1 MAWDVRQTY
10 YYLVCFATLIMMI
23 IGVVR
28 AVENTLDLAMPEEPY
43 RPSVVDVYQRTVR
56 PPLSPPDTSEVP
68 FSREELEQIAD
79 EEADRMRRQTQR
91 RALRNLIGSLALILV
106 AAPVYVYHW
115 RRVRRDVEDGVT

>member
-28 AVENTLDLAMPEEPY
+28 AVQSGLDLALPEEPY
-43 RPSVVDVYQRTVR
+43 RPSPMDVYQRMQR
-56 PPLSPPDTSEVP
+56 PPAAPDEPAEP
-68 FSREELEQIAD
+68 FTREELEAMAD
-79 EEADRMRRQTQR
+79 EEAERMRRQTQR
-91 RALRNLIGSLALILV
+91 RALRNLLGSFALILV

-115 RRVRRDVEDGVT
+115 KRMRTD

>member
-28 AVENTLDLAMPEEPY
+28 AVENSLDLAFPEEPY
-43 RPSVVDVYQRTVR
+43 RPTPMDMYERYPR
-56 PPLSPPDTSEVP
+56 PSADASEPPPYT
-68 FSREELEQIAD
+68 REELEEMAAD
-79 EEADRMRRQTQR
+79 EADRMRRQARR
-91 RALRNLIGSLALILV
+91 RALRNLIGSIALISV

-115 RRVRRDVEDGVT
+115 RHVRREDL